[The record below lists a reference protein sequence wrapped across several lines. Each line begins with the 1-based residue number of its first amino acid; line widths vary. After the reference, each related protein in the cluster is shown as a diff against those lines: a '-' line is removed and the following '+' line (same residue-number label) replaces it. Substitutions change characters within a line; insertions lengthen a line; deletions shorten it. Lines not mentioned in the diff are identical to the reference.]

1 MTTLGLVSTII
12 TARLYGVRI
21 IGEFALVTVPVAALW
36 ALSSVKE
43 QQALIK
49 EITRLPPRH
58 PRVTQLFAACA
69 NAPTE
74 VIVNAIGHVELLI
87 FWPTIV
93 SLRES
98 DLLLAQGFTVC
109 PAGILLV
116 RRTVPDMAVHDD
128 QRRTVFAILKGPEC
142 AGQHL
147 EIVCV
152 ANPRDI
158 SSVSDETRG
167 YVLGEGLGSVAF
179 NRDVVVVVDPA

>member
-1 MTTLGLVSTII
+1 VLHAIELF
-12 TARLYGVRI
+12 
-21 IGEFALVTVPVAALW
+21 GEFRVL
-36 ALSSVKE
+36 
-43 QQALIK
+43 
-49 EITRLPPRH
+49 LPIFCDSREPA
-58 PRVTQLFAACA
+58 VTQLFPALPDAL
-69 NAPTE
+69 TE
-74 VIVNAIGHVELLI
+74 MIVNALGHVELLI

-128 QRRTVFAILKGPEC
+128 QRRTVFAILKGSEC
-142 AGQHL
+142 AGKHL

-158 SSVSDETRG
+158 PSVSDEARG
-167 YVLGEGLGSVAF
+167 HVLGEGQGSVAF
-179 NRDVVVVVDPA
+179 NRDVVVVIDPAQI